1 MDFQVAF
8 DISLSL
14 VFALGGWF
22 MRIIWSSI
30 TSLTKDLKNLDE
42 KVSETY
48 ARRDDMRTL
57 SDALF
62 KKLDRIEDKLD
73 RKVDKQS

>member
-8 DISLSL
+8 DISLSII
-14 VFALGGWF
+14 FALGGWF

-30 TSLTKDLKNLDE
+30 TSLTKDLKSLDD